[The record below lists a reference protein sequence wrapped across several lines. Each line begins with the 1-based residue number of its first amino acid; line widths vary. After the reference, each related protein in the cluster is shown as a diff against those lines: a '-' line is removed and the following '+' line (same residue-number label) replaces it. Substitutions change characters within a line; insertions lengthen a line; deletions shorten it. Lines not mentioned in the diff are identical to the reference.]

1 MLLVENVLYEDN
13 HLIAINKA
21 PSEIVQGDKT
31 GDKTLPDSIKEF
43 LKAKYSKS
51 GNIFCGVIHR
61 LDRPTSGVVL
71 FAKTGKAL
79 ERMNTQFR
87 EKEISKT
94 YVALVEGKVEIQKG
108 TLRNLLKKNEK
119 QNKSYIVTKMGKE
132 AVLNYVVRKT
142 FDRYTLLEIQLETGR
157 HHQIRCQLSAMGHP
171 IKGDVKYGARRSN
184 KDGSICLHAESLKF
198 THPTTKE
205 ELLIRAEY
213 PNNEFWIK

>member
-43 LKAKYSKS
+43 LKEKYSKS

-205 ELLIRAEY
+205 ELIIQAEY